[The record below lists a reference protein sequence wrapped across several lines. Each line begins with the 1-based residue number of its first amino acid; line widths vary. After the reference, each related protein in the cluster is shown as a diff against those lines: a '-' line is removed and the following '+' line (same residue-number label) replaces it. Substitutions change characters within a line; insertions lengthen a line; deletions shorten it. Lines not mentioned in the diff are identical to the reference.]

1 MKKYLIAILGIIF
14 NVALLTGLIIYA
26 FTSKDN
32 EGYTEKQYIK
42 EYVFIHEEEQQED
55 TEKEDSKEVEEIKEQ
70 EDSKKID
77 NNINSSSTT
86 KKYYQYN

>member
-14 NVALLTGLIIYA
+14 NVALLTGLIVYA

-42 EYVFIHEEEQQED
+42 EYVFIHEEQED
-55 TEKEDSKEVEEIKEQ
+55 WKRRFSPF
-70 EDSKKID
+70 
-77 NNINSSSTT
+77 
-86 KKYYQYN
+86 